1 MSTQRSSGS
10 SSSYARSFLESL
22 LVPKNGASTNAP
34 QSFSSNSTTATA
46 NTNASTSSASSSV
59 ATSIG
64 AAPLLTAAFKP
75 HKPSSLSSSAS
86 ASASEDGAADRD
98 TSAYDAYLPS
108 TLLSQS
114 DDVDHR
120 FASNDVEDDDASSL
134 ATSPPLSS
142 SFKAQQL
149 SLQALSHHRTFSS
162 SSSRRTSTSAPVPDH
177 TSDILVIL
185 NDVHLDEEERIDKVR
200 ATLANALYA
209 IEGVP
214 APSARIDS
222 LVLDLMHRHREDVQ
236 PTGIQFLSNPTQSP
250 VRRPASIRSFSSSRP
265 WTPSRPSFSPA
276 SSFAATP
283 TDTTPPAFA
292 QRPTSPHVGSSAL
305 ASLTAA
311 TSPVWSSANTN
322 TAASPRP
329 HPGVIGSGSPR
340 ASPKPWNRTLS
351 NLSTTSLVSSNGG
364 AAQGVASPAASLPP
378 GVIGST
384 ASRPASPSPFGSPK
398 LNIAAT
404 EFKPRTASSSSAA
417 AVPPAFTLTRSAPHL
432 VRRPSSN
439 ASSSNLALA
448 NKSHAGA
455 GDDDDD
461 EFSPFGTI
469 KPSQQQPLS
478 FAGFT
483 SYDSDAGWTSAP
495 SFGAPDGYASAWNDP
510 APNSNVD
517 PSQLDPLGAEPTAPL
532 TPFDM
537 LYSILVTG
545 TKAGSSEWSPEQV
558 DEALVMH
565 NYDVEKTLNAIWEND
580 GKPLGDGTRSL
591 LSGGTSASGM
601 LAGVA
606 TASSPRIV
614 PAQLPATAGVKAGVN
629 VMSREAL
636 GLGAA
641 RGQRPGLSRSG
652 SSQLTPRFEAATSN
666 PSGSGGANRV
676 CRYFMAGECRR
687 SDCRFSHDLD
697 NRAVCR
703 YWLKGHCAHNPCNF
717 LHDYDALNQLA
728 AGIVSGL
735 TVNDGS
741 MQQQPASTADAAGA
755 GGVARASNGT
765 RDDFPQLGGSAKDAP
780 SKTSYAATL
789 GSGADPSRNRWAS
802 TVQKR
807 APTDAATKAQSDTQG
822 VISIHSKA
830 APIRSQPGANAL
842 ENKSSSKGAAAGPR
856 TSARLPLRPSAL
868 LPTLLT
874 GSSAAET
881 YQTHR
886 GDALSLA
893 EQRNKLLARA
903 SEAFR
908 KGDVASAK
916 KFSKEASSLN
926 HQYED
931 ESRTAAH
938 AIVKER
944 MRELRSRLND
954 PSTSGSSASS
964 QSNEAGA
971 RNLRGK
977 VVGNGLGLCL
987 GVVRPGAL
995 QGSQASS
1002 ITASLSADERTEC
1015 LLDLHGLHAKE
1026 AVELT
1031 EEFLL
1036 GLEAEG
1042 VQGLA
1047 YLAIGKAKHSSK
1059 ETDKRRVKLGGF
1071 VKQFLSSYAYPFAE
1085 SDGVLV
1091 VDHLSHS

>member
-1 MSTQRSSGS
+1 MSTTTTKHSAG
-10 SSSYARSFLESL
+10 SYAKSFLDSL
-22 LVPKNGASTNAP
+22 FATKNGSLNHP
-34 QSFSSNSTTATA
+34 QSFSSSSTTATA
-46 NTNASTSSASSSV
+46 NTTTSSASSSV

-64 AAPLLTAAFKP
+64 VAPLLTAAFKP

-86 ASASEDGAADRD
+86 ASASEDGTADRD
-98 TSAYDAYLPS
+98 NSGYDAYLPS
-108 TLLSQS
+108 TLLSQPDYAEENANNIDI
-114 DDVDHR
+114 DD
-120 FASNDVEDDDASSL
+120 DDDASSM

-162 SSSRRTSTSAPVPDH
+162 SSSRRTSTSAPSPDY
-177 TSDILVIL
+177 TADILAML
-185 NDVHLDEEERIDKVR
+185 NDQHLDEEERIDKVR
-200 ATLANALYA
+200 ATLANALHA

-214 APSARIDS
+214 SPSARIDN

-236 PTGIQFLSNPTQSP
+236 PTGVQFSSNPNHSP
-250 VRRPASIRSFSSSRP
+250 VRRPASIRSFSTSRP
-265 WTPSRPSFSPA
+265 WTPTRPSFSPA
-276 SSFAATP
+276 ASFAGTP
-283 TDTTPPAFA
+283 TDLTPPAFGIV
-292 QRPTSPHVGSSAL
+292 QRPTSPHIGSSAL
-305 ASLTAA
+305 ASLTST
-311 TSPVWSSANTN
+311 TSPVWSSTSVN

-329 HPGVIGSGSPR
+329 YPGVIGSGSPR

-351 NLSTTSLVSSNGG
+351 NLSTTSLTSSNG
-364 AAQGVASPAASLPP
+364 AAASAASPMSSLPP
-378 GVIGST
+378 GVIGNA

-404 EFKPRTASSSSAA
+404 EFKPRTGSSSTSAA
-417 AVPPAFTLTRSAPHL
+417 APAFTPTRPAPHL
-432 VRRPSSN
+432 VHRPSSN
-439 ASSSNLALA
+439 ASSTNLALA

-469 KPSQQQPLS
+469 KPAQQQPLS
-478 FAGFT
+478 YAGFT
-483 SYDSDAGWTSAP
+483 TYDPDAGWTSAH
-495 SFGAPDGYASAWNDP
+495 SGGH
-510 APNSNVD
+510 VD
-517 PSQLDPLGAEPTAPL
+517 PYKSSWPDSSAGPAFGPTEGDAPGPEPTAPL

-591 LSGGTSASGM
+591 LSSGHSAPRM
-601 LAGVA
+601 LPGAA
-606 TASSPRIV
+606 AISSPRFA

-629 VMSREAL
+629 IMSREAL
-636 GLGAA
+636 GLSAA
-641 RGQRPGLSRSG
+641 RGQRPALSRSG
-652 SSQLTPRFEAATSN
+652 SSQLTPRSEAGAAQTA
-666 PSGSGGANRV
+666 SGAGANRV
-676 CRYFMAGECRR
+676 CRYYLAGECRR

-728 AGIVSGL
+728 TGIVSGL
-735 TVNDGS
+735 HVSDAGT
-741 MQQQPASTADAAGA
+741 QQQAAGMSEGGDVWGAAGA
-755 GGVARASNGT
+755 STGAK
-765 RDDFPQLGGSAKDAP
+765 DDFPELGAGGKDAS

-789 GSGADPSRNRWAS
+789 GGGADPSRNRWAS

-807 APTDAATKAQSDTQG
+807 APADAATKAQGDNQG

-830 APIRSQPGANAL
+830 APIRSQPGLSAL
-842 ENKSSSKGAAAGPR
+842 DNKPTGKGTGAGPR
-856 TSARLPLRPSAL
+856 ASARLPLRPSAL

-881 YQTHR
+881 YETHR
-886 GDALSLA
+886 GDALVLA

-903 SEAFR
+903 SDAYR
-908 KGDVASAK
+908 RGDVASAK
-916 KFSKEASSLN
+916 KYSKEASLLN

-938 AIVKER
+938 AIIKER
-944 MRELRSRLND
+944 MRELRSRLKD
-954 PSTSGSSASS
+954 PNASGSNASC

-971 RNLRGK
+971 RALRGK
-977 VVGNGLGLCL
+977 VVGSGLGLCL
-987 GVVRPGAL
+987 GVVRPGSL

-1002 ITASLSADERTEC
+1002 ITANLSVDERTEC

-1036 GLEAEG
+1036 GLETEG
-1042 VQGLA
+1042 LQGLA

-1059 ETDKRRVKLGGF
+1059 ETDKRRVKVAEF
-1071 VKQFLSSYAYPFAE
+1071 IRQFLSSYSYPFAE

-1091 VDHLSHS
+1091 VDHLTHC